1 MHVRALKPL
10 RDLPNEYGF
19 QFVGIR
25 HDDTQAQ
32 CYVLMLVDGCHSIR
46 GEAAYSELK
55 GWVNA

>member
-10 RDLPNEYGF
+10 RDLPNQNDF

-32 CYVLMLVDGCHSIR
+32 CHVMLREDGCCCIR
-46 GEAAYSELK
+46 GEAAYVELK
-55 GWVNA
+55 GWVPA